1 MFEHVNNH
9 RALMA
14 KVAQWLKPDG
24 LAFVHIFTN
33 RSGSWAFETT
43 SERDWMGR
51 YFFSGGVMP
60 ADDLLLHEQR
70 DLVVEDHWRLDG
82 THYAKTLAAWRETHE
97 ERQDEIV
104 ALFSSPDAYG
114 EHAERWYWRW
124 WLFHLACEE
133 LFAYRGGSEFWVSH
147 YLFSPRSSPAR

>member
-1 MFEHVNNH
+1 
-9 RALMA
+9 MA
-14 KVAQWLKPDG
+14 
-24 LAFVHIFTN
+24 
-33 RSGSWAFETT
+33 
-43 SERDWMGR
+43 RD
-51 YFFSGGVMP
+51 P
-60 ADDLLLHEQR
+60 Q
-70 DLVVEDHWRLDG
+70 
-82 THYAKTLAAWRETHE
+82 

-104 ALFSSPDAYG
+104 TLFSSPDAYG